1 MSPDRMGKRQSNFYE
16 PTGLPDVTQQPTSR
30 EEPIYQRIDT
40 DKDDDI

>member
-1 MSPDRMGKRQSNFYE
+1 MGKRQSNFYE
-16 PTGLPDVTQQPTSR
+16 PTGWPDVTQQPTSR